1 MGTLGKAP
9 GTRGIR
15 RRQRGADRD
24 ADPAG
29 ASHIY
34 TTAMPPALAE
44 AARASLRIAA
54 DEEWR
59 RERLLGLVQR
69 LRHGAQRIG
78 LDLMPSQTP
87 IQPLLLGD
95 SDRAMR
101 WSGRCSARGS
111 WSARSVRRRC
121 PRVWRACGS
130 PYRRHTAAQVDVL
143 LEVLAE
149 IAAEEAR

>member
-1 MGTLGKAP
+1 MLF
-9 GTRGIR
+9 R
-15 RRQRGADRD
+15 
-24 ADPAG
+24 
-29 ASHIY
+29 S
-34 TTAMPPALAE
+34 
-44 AARASLRIAA
+44 RASLRIAA

-95 SDRAMR
+95 SDRATR
-101 WSGRCSARGS
+101 WSGALQRQGILVSAIRPPTVPEGMARLRITV
-111 WSARSVRRRC
+111 SA
-121 PRVWRACGS
+121 A
-130 PYRRHTAAQVDVL
+130 HTAAQVDVL

-149 IAAEEAR
+149 IAAEEAQ